1 MAQPISNQGY
11 DGSLMPVAIVGM
23 SCRLPGDVSTLEEFW
38 RLMSRARS
46 GWSEIPAD
54 RFSKDA
60 YWHPNPEKKGCFNN
74 VGGYFLN
81 QDLACFDA
89 PFFNITAQEAQS
101 LDPQQRILLE
111 CAYEALEN
119 AGVPKESVI
128 GSNTGVFVGGAA
140 SDYRLGN
147 LRDADHTPMF
157 DITGNHESILS
168 NRISYYFDLRG
179 PSCTVDTACS
189 SSLYAL
195 HHAVQSIRAGES
207 DQAIV
212 AACHINLAPDDFVSM
227 SMSRLFSE
235 EGKTYAFDHRAK
247 SGFARGEGAGCL
259 VLKPLDQAI
268 RDNDRVRAVIVNT
281 GVNQDGRTVGLS
293 SPSGEAQERLMREV
307 YAKANISPEDT
318 GFVEAH
324 GTGTKAG
331 DPIEATAIHRVFGKG
346 RTARQPLYFG
356 SVKTN
361 VGHLENASGLV
372 SVIKAAMML
381 ERGFILPNINFE
393 KPNEA
398 IPLAQW
404 NMKVPTTQRPWPTT
418 KRYIS
423 INNFGFGGSNAH
435 AVLTRPPLPPKT
447 ALAKESADPI
457 PRLFVLS
464 ANDEKAARASMDA
477 LGVFLEQHPEVF
489 QKSLT
494 RNIAYTLCQRRSHLA
509 WRVACV
515 ASSSN
520 ELAIALNSPDAKPG
534 RCAPSTPPK
543 IAFVYTGQGA
553 QWHAMGRELL
563 DAFPVFAESMRRADE
578 CLKGIGADFS
588 LVEELMLD
596 KDSSRVGLAHISQP
610 ICTAVQL
617 ALTDL
622 LASWGVRPAAV
633 TGHSSGEIGA
643 AYAAGLLGLEDAMA
657 VAYHR
662 GQAVI
667 RLKEKHPDLR
677 GAMLAAGIGAEEAR
691 PLLKTLKSAGGV
703 VVACENSP
711 NSITASGDVEAV
723 EELAAKIEEMQQF
736 NRKLRVD
743 VAYHSPHMGLVA
755 DEYRAAIQD
764 VKPLPEQQS
773 AVFYSSLHGKKVE
786 GDSLDASYWVDNLT
800 KPVLFSTSLRE
811 LCIGSTPDILV
822 EVGPHSALEGPVKQ
836 ILKALGKQASKTSY
850 LPSLVRNK
858 NAVTTCLELAGKLFT
873 KGHTALS
880 FEQINAPKDEVKT
893 PVFLAEMPPYPWSHG
908 QNTRYWSESRI
919 SRNHRIKRFPRH
931 DLLGRLADYSNN
943 ELEPTWKNVV
953 STDDLPWLRDHRM
966 QELTTFPFAGFVCMA
981 VEAAA
986 QRAVMRGGSASIEDV
1001 VADHRFVLREVLVTR
1016 PLLLEDGH
1024 EYETTLTL
1032 RPYAEG
1038 TRAYA
1043 DAWDEFRIC
1052 SWTEAK
1058 GWTEHCRGLVGVRKD
1073 SSSSSSNPVSSDR
1086 SSVVG
1091 RQATKRLQEAKEL
1104 CNTTTTPAIDPTLFY
1119 THLSTAGACYGP
1131 LFRNVLDLRA
1141 TPTTALATIAV
1152 PDTAASMPLG
1162 YEAAGSL
1169 VHAAFLDQMFQLA
1182 FPMLGAGRCEDG
1194 MRGTLYMP
1202 SAVKEISVKA
1212 GAVPTGVGERMRVV
1226 AGGKPDL
1233 VNPRPVDFRME
1244 GWREE
1249 GGEEDGEP
1257 AVAFEGLT
1265 FSPIKGGA
1273 GGGGEEAEPREVCFK
1288 LVWEPLEQK
1297 AEAHEGN
1304 GVVNGGEKP
1313 HTNGVNGV
1321 NGHSNG
1327 TNGTNGHHHEQ
1338 SNGTNGVNGK
1348 TETDKDTSSASVVI
1362 VADALESNPLS
1373 AALADAIAIRT
1384 NQTATV
1390 SSLAGADAADK
1401 LCIVLSELDSP
1412 VLSTATP
1419 ETFAQVQKL
1428 LTKSAGVLWVTRGAY
1443 KSATNPE
1450 SNMAVGLIRSVRS
1463 ETAANAATLDL
1474 DPHST
1479 CSTTE
1484 QVDLIMKV
1492 FKRAVMPSPPGD
1504 VPNDD
1509 HAIDMEYAEQSGA
1522 LVVPRVVPDP
1532 ATSLFVH
1539 REASSQS
1546 TIPYLQPFPQPGDH
1560 RRLRLAIDTPGALD
1574 SLYFDDAANPP
1585 LAPDEIELHIHA
1597 TGINFKD
1604 IVIAMGQLPNPSP
1617 TASLGIEAAGVVTRV
1632 GSAVSSLAPGD
1643 RVAAMPDGAYGTHTR
1658 CKASSAARIPADMS
1672 FEHAASIPIVFCTAY
1687 HALVELARLQRG
1699 ERVLIHAAAGGVGQA
1714 CVQLARMLG
1723 AEVYATVGSAEKKA
1737 LLVEAYGVPAE
1748 RVFYS
1753 RDTAFGD
1760 AVREATPGGEGVDV
1774 VVNSLAGEFLR
1785 ESWACLAPFGRFVEI
1800 GKRDITANTRLEM
1813 ARFADCATFASLDLT
1828 RLANDRP
1835 KVMARVLEAV
1845 MRLFEFGAVRP
1856 VQPVKVVG
1864 VGEVEAAFRLLQ
1876 SGKTMGKVVV
1886 VPRAGEK
1893 VMATHPRKRDLFR
1906 PDASYLIVGGTGG
1919 LGRSMAKWMVQK
1931 GARTVVLLSRSGK
1944 TDGKV
1949 GQLIEDM
1956 KQSFGANIVVR
1967 ACDVADEQSV
1977 RALVDD
1983 CTTSLPPI
1991 RGVIH
1996 AAMVLRDTLFEN
2008 MTYPDF
2014 QTVISSKVAGAWNIH
2029 NALLPSST
2037 PLDFFI
2043 ALSSVAA
2050 IVGNRG
2056 QAAYAAANAFLDA
2069 FVQHRRC
2076 VLGLPATSVDL
2087 TAVSDVG
2094 YLADSVDAARRNE
2107 VLTNIG
2113 GDTLVESEVLAL
2125 LAAAVEGGQQGG
2137 AGVLEGCGGHC
2148 LTGLR
2153 FPRVEGGIQ
2162 PQLPFYADD
2171 AKFSV
2176 LRTAAVAD
2184 ASAAA
2189 AEAAGG
2195 EGGAAVKVSLA
2206 QALARAASKELAV
2219 DLVSRA
2225 LLEKLSAILTVP
2237 LEDMDADAE
2246 RSVTT
2251 YGLDSLNAI
2260 ELRNWIA
2267 REVRGVNLQVLEL
2280 LTSGSVRALAGVV
2293 VKRAGLEFK
2302 EEGEQTE
2309 A

>member
-1 MAQPISNQGY
+1 
-11 DGSLMPVAIVGM
+11 
-23 SCRLPGDVSTLEEFW
+23 
-38 RLMSRARS
+38 
-46 GWSEIPAD
+46 
-54 RFSKDA
+54 
-60 YWHPNPEKKGCFNN
+60 
-74 VGGYFLN
+74 
-81 QDLACFDA
+81 
-89 PFFNITAQEAQS
+89 
-101 LDPQQRILLE
+101 
-111 CAYEALEN
+111 
-119 AGVPKESVI
+119 
-128 GSNTGVFVGGAA
+128 
-140 SDYRLGN
+140 
-147 LRDADHTPMF
+147 
-157 DITGNHESILS
+157 
-168 NRISYYFDLRG
+168 
-179 PSCTVDTACS
+179 
-189 SSLYAL
+189 
-195 HHAVQSIRAGES
+195 
-207 DQAIV
+207 
-212 AACHINLAPDDFVSM
+212 
-227 SMSRLFSE
+227 
-235 EGKTYAFDHRAK
+235 
-247 SGFARGEGAGCL
+247 
-259 VLKPLDQAI
+259 
-268 RDNDRVRAVIVNT
+268 
-281 GVNQDGRTVGLS
+281 
-293 SPSGEAQERLMREV
+293 
-307 YAKANISPEDT
+307 
-318 GFVEAH
+318 
-324 GTGTKAG
+324 
-331 DPIEATAIHRVFGKG
+331 
-346 RTARQPLYFG
+346 
-356 SVKTN
+356 
-361 VGHLENASGLV
+361 
-372 SVIKAAMML
+372 
-381 ERGFILPNINFE
+381 
-393 KPNEA
+393 
-398 IPLAQW
+398 
-404 NMKVPTTQRPWPTT
+404 
-418 KRYIS
+418 
-423 INNFGFGGSNAH
+423 
-435 AVLTRPPLPPKT
+435 
-447 ALAKESADPI
+447 
-457 PRLFVLS
+457 
-464 ANDEKAARASMDA
+464 MDA

-520 ELAIALNSPDAKPG
+520 ELAIALNSPDTKPG

-563 DAFPVFAESMRRADE
+563 DAYPVFAESMRRADA

-588 LVEELMLD
+588 LVDELMLD

-677 GAMLAAGIGAEEAR
+677 GAMLAVGVGAEEVR

-786 GDSLDASYWVDNLT
+786 GDVLDASYWVDNLT

-836 ILKALGKQASKTSY
+836 ILKALDGKQASKTSY

-858 NAVTTCLELAGKLFT
+858 NAVTTCLELAGKLFA

-986 QRAVMRGGSASIEDV
+986 QRAVMRGGASSLDEV
-1001 VADHRFVLREVLVTR
+1001 VTDHRFVLREVLVTR
-1016 PLLLEDGH
+1016 PLLLEDGQ

-1058 GWTEHCRGLVGVRKD
+1058 GWTEHCRGLVGVRKA
-1073 SSSSSSNPVSSDR
+1073 SSSSNPVSEDH
-1086 SSVVG
+1086 SSVR
-1091 RQATKRLQEAKEL
+1091 RQATQRLQEAKEL
-1104 CNTTTTPAIDPTLFY
+1104 CNTTTTPPIDPTLFY

-1141 TPTTALATIAV
+1141 TASTALATIAV

-1169 VHAAFLDQMFQLA
+1169 VHAAFLDQVFQLA

-1202 SAVKEISVKA
+1202 SAVREISVKA

-1226 AGGKPDL
+1226 AGGRPDL
-1233 VNPRPVDFRME
+1233 VNPRPVEFRME
-1244 GWREE
+1244 GWREGVDEE
-1249 GGEEDGEP
+1249 GEEP
-1257 AVAFEGLT
+1257 AVSFEGLT

-1273 GGGGEEAEPREVCFK
+1273 GGAGEEAEPREVCFK

-1304 GVVNGGEKP
+1304 GVVNGGEKS

-1327 TNGTNGHHHEQ
+1327 TNGHHHDQ

-1348 TETDKDTSSASVVI
+1348 TEAEKDTSSPSVVI
-1362 VADALESNPLS
+1362 VADALESNPLP

-1384 NQTATV
+1384 NQTPTV
-1390 SSLAGADAADK
+1390 SSLAGADATDK
-1401 LCIVLSELDSP
+1401 LCIVLSELDGP

-1463 ETAANAATLDL
+1463 ETAAKAATLDL

-1479 CSTTE
+1479 SSTTE

-1492 FKRAVMPSPPGD
+1492 FKRAVMASSLP
-1504 VPNDD
+1504 DD
-1509 HAIDMEYAEQSGA
+1509 DTNATTDMEYAEHSGA
-1522 LVVPRVVPDP
+1522 LAVPRIVPDP

-1539 REASSQS
+1539 REASSSSSSSPSS
-1546 TIPYLQPFPQPGDH
+1546 TTTPYLQPFPQPGDH

-1574 SLYFDDAANPP
+1574 SLYFTDSSSPP
-1585 LAPDEIELHIHA
+1585 LADDEIELHIHA

-1617 TASLGIEAAGVVTRV
+1617 TASLGIEASGVVTRV
-1632 GSAVSSLAPGD
+1632 GSAVSTLAVGD

-1658 CKASSAARIPADMS
+1658 CKASSAVRIPAEMS
-1672 FEHAASIPIVFCTAY
+1672 FEAAASIPIVFCTAY
-1687 HALVELARLQRG
+1687 HALVDLARLQRG

-1723 AEVYATVGSAEKKA
+1723 AEVYATVGSSEKKA
-1737 LLVEAYGVPAE
+1737 LLVEAYGVPAS

-1760 AVREATPGGEGVDV
+1760 AVRAATPGGEGVDV

-1893 VMATHPRKRDLFR
+1893 VMVSGGSYTFCFRSRRARGLTFFSLGYPSSQERPIPPRRFVPDRRRYRRSR
-1906 PDASYLIVGGTGG
+1906 PQHGQVDGAEGGAHRRPA
-1919 LGRSMAKWMVQK
+1919 LSQRQDGRQ
-1931 GARTVVLLSRSGK
+1931 GRP
-1944 TDGKV
+1944 
-1949 GQLIEDM
+1949 
-1956 KQSFGANIVVR
+1956 
-1967 ACDVADEQSV
+1967 AD
-1977 RALVDD
+1977 R
-1983 CTTSLPPI
+1983 
-1991 RGVIH
+1991 RH
-1996 AAMVLRDTLFEN
+1996 AAVSR
-2008 MTYPDF
+2008 
-2014 QTVISSKVAGAWNIH
+2014 
-2029 NALLPSST
+2029 
-2037 PLDFFI
+2037 
-2043 ALSSVAA
+2043 
-2050 IVGNRG
+2050 R
-2056 QAAYAAANAFLDA
+2056 
-2069 FVQHRRC
+2069 QHRRPR
-2076 VLGLPATSVDL
+2076 L
-2087 TAVSDVG
+2087 
-2094 YLADSVDAARRNE
+2094 RR
-2107 VLTNIG
+2107 
-2113 GDTLVESEVLAL
+2113 
-2125 LAAAVEGGQQGG
+2125 
-2137 AGVLEGCGGHC
+2137 
-2148 LTGLR
+2148 R
-2153 FPRVEGGIQ
+2153 R
-2162 PQLPFYADD
+2162 
-2171 AKFSV
+2171 
-2176 LRTAAVAD
+2176 R
-2184 ASAAA
+2184 
-2189 AEAAGG
+2189 
-2195 EGGAAVKVSLA
+2195 
-2206 QALARAASKELAV
+2206 
-2219 DLVSRA
+2219 
-2225 LLEKLSAILTVP
+2225 
-2237 LEDMDADAE
+2237 AE
-2246 RSVTT
+2246 RQSP
-2251 YGLDSLNAI
+2251 
-2260 ELRNWIA
+2260 R
-2267 REVRGVNLQVLEL
+2267 
-2280 LTSGSVRALAGVV
+2280 
-2293 VKRAGLEFK
+2293 
-2302 EEGEQTE
+2302 
-2309 A
+2309 

>member
-1 MAQPISNQGY
+1 MAQPAPNQG

-207 DQAIV
+207 EQAIV

-404 NMKVPTTQRPWPTT
+404 NMKVPTNQRPWPTA

-435 AVLTRPPLPPKT
+435 AVLTKPPLPPKT

-563 DAFPVFAESMRRADE
+563 DAFPVFAESMRKADE
-578 CLKGIGADFS
+578 CLKGLGADFS

-786 GDSLDASYWVDNLT
+786 GDVLDASYWVDNLT

-811 LCIGSTPDILV
+811 LCISSTPDILV

-893 PVFLAEMPPYPWSHG
+893 PVFLAEMPP
-908 QNTRYWSESRI
+908 
-919 SRNHRIKRFPRH
+919 RNHRIKRFPRH

-966 QELTTFPFAGFVCMA
+966 QELTTFPFAGSV
-981 VEAAA
+981 
-986 QRAVMRGGSASIEDV
+986 EDV
-1001 VADHRFVLREVLVTR
+1001 VSADHRFVLREVLVTR

-1073 SSSSSSNPVSSDR
+1073 SPSSSSNP
-1086 SSVVG
+1086 
-1091 RQATKRLQEAKEL
+1091 EAKEL
-1104 CNTTTTPAIDPTLFY
+1104 CNSTTTPAIDPTLFY

-1169 VHAAFLDQMFQLA
+1169 VHAAFLDQVFQLA
-1182 FPMLGAGRCEDG
+1182 FPMLGAGRAG
-1194 MRGTLYMP
+1194 
-1202 SAVKEISVKA
+1202 

-1233 VNPRPVDFRME
+1233 VNPRPVDFRVE
-1244 GWREE
+1244 G
-1249 GGEEDGEP
+1249 
-1257 AVAFEGLT
+1257 
-1265 FSPIKGGA
+1265 PIKGGA
-1273 GGGGEEAEPREVCFK
+1273 GAGGEEAEPR
-1288 LVWEPLEQK
+1288 
-1297 AEAHEGN
+1297 EGN

-1313 HTNGVNGV
+1313 HTNG
-1321 NGHSNG
+1321 SNG
-1327 TNGTNGHHHEQ
+1327 TNGV
-1338 SNGTNGVNGK
+1338 NGVNGK

-1443 KSATNPE
+1443 ISATNPE

-1463 ETAANAATLDL
+1463 ETAAKAATLDL

-1492 FKRAVMPSPPGD
+1492 FKRAVMPTPPGD

-1522 LVVPRVVPDP
+1522 LVVPRIVPDE

-1539 REASSQS
+1539 REASFQS
-1546 TIPYLQPFPQPGDH
+1546 NTPYLQPFAQPG

-1617 TASLGIEAAGVVTRV
+1617 TASLGIEAAGVVSRV
-1632 GSAVSSLAPGD
+1632 GSAVTSLAVGD

-1672 FEHAASIPIVFCTAY
+1672 FEHAASIPI
-1687 HALVELARLQRG
+1687 RG

-1714 CVQLARMLG
+1714 VD
-1723 AEVYATVGSAEKKA
+1723 KKA
-1737 LLVEAYGVPAE
+1737 LLVEA
-1748 RVFYS
+1748 
-1753 RDTAFGD
+1753 
-1760 AVREATPGGEGVDV
+1760 EATPGGEGVDV

-1785 ESWACLAPFGRFVEI
+1785 ESWACLAPFG
-1800 GKRDITANTRLEM
+1800 RLEM

-2008 MTYPDF
+2008 MAFPDF

-2069 FVQHRRC
+2069 FVQHRRQH
-2076 VLGLPATSVDL
+2076 LGLPATSVDL

-2125 LAAAVEGGQQGG
+2125 LAAAVEGEQ
-2137 AGVLEGCGGHC
+2137 GVLEGCGGHC

-2153 FPRVEGGIQ
+2153 FPRAEGGVQ

-2176 LRTAAVAD
+2176 LRAAAVAD

-2302 EEGEQTE
+2302 EEGEQAE